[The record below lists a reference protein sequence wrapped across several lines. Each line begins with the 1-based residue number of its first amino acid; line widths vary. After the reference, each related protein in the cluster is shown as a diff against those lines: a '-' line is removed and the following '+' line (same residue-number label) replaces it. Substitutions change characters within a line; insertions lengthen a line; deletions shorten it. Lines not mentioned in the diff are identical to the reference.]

1 MKLRFFG
8 LLVSGLVCAAF
19 VAADEEDSY
28 VEDGFSRCV
37 NIGLI
42 LRTKVV
48 DDSHVIFVMR
58 NDELLLNTLRS
69 RCSGL
74 ARRGSFTY
82 KINSRS
88 LCELDRIAVIDGGS
102 FSEPLGRSCSLG
114 RFRPVTME
122 DLSREFAPV
131 LPEFR
136 LEEADVPPVEQI
148 LDEDEKNRLPNEEM
162 SVERQP

>member
-1 MKLRFFG
+1 MKRGFCTT
-8 LLVSGLVCAAF
+8 LVAGFLCTPFIAAG
-19 VAADEEDSY
+19 EEDTFDDDTSM
-28 VEDGFSRCV
+28 RCI

-48 DDSHVIFVMR
+48 DDSNVVFFMR
-58 NDELLLNTLRS
+58 NDEMLLNTLRS

-74 ARRGSFTY
+74 ARRGRFAY

-88 LCELDRIAVIDGGS
+88 LCELNRITVIEGGS

-122 DLSREFAPV
+122 DLARRFAPV
-131 LPEFR
+131 DPILR
-136 LEEADVPPVEQI
+136 REEVETPPVEDV
-148 LDEDEKNRLPNEEM
+148 LVEDTKEADPDIE
-162 SVERQP
+162 

>member
-1 MKLRFFG
+1 MKLTFFG
-8 LLVSGLVCAAF
+8 LLVSGVLYAPF
-19 VAADEEDSY
+19 VAADGEDPF
-28 VEDGFSRCV
+28 VEDGSSRCV

-48 DDSHVIFVMR
+48 DDGHVVFFMR

-102 FSEPLGRSCSLG
+102 FSEPLGRSCALG

-122 DLSREFAPV
+122 DLAREFAPV
-131 LPEFR
+131 LPELR
-136 LEEADVPPVEQI
+136 PEQVEVPPVEEI
-148 LDEDEKNRLPNEEM
+148 LDEDEKNELPHEDATE
-162 SVERQP
+162 ERQP

>member
-1 MKLRFFG
+1 MKSGFCAIFVG
-8 LLVSGLVCAAF
+8 CVLLAPV
-19 VAADEEDSY
+19 VAASDEDPFDEDASL
-28 VEDGFSRCV
+28 RCV

-48 DDSHVIFVMR
+48 DDGHVVFVMR
-58 NDELLLNTLRS
+58 NDEMLLNTLRS

-122 DLSREFAPV
+122 DLAREFAPV
-131 LPEFR
+131 LPSLR
-136 LEEADVPPVEQI
+136 LDKVEPPPVEDV
-148 LDEDEKNRLPNEEM
+148 LDENAKEEM
-162 SVERQP
+162 PDSE